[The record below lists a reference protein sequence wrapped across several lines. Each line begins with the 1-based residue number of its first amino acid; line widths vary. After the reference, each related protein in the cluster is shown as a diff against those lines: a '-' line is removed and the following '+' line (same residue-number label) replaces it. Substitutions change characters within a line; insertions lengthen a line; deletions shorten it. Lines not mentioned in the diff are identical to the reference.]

1 MGWEVALTTKLSS
14 PLRFG
19 IIGAGVI
26 ARNAHARPFIEHA
39 DQVRLVAVCDGVE
52 GNARAMADEVGGEI
66 AVLTEHRELLARRD
80 IDAVIVATPHF
91 SHFDLARDSI
101 AAGKPVLVEK
111 PVACTLAEMRELQ
124 ACSEK
129 TGVQVIAGQMR
140 RFEPDIV
147 WLRDWVAATPAN
159 FGELRSFDIQS
170 WQNLE
175 GYLHQGG
182 AGLKHWL
189 LDGKRAGG
197 GVVISLAIHQL
208 DLIRYLFDADYVEV
222 RANARFDSPFYNDA
236 ESSAAAMLTLSNG
249 ATGLLH
255 ANYLAPRVPFCE
267 ALSAFGSNGTII
279 QHVEQQGDYRGPFK
293 YASTGGV
300 ATTSWPAQWE
310 GFRTVPPH
318 PALDPNS
325 FVNQT
330 LAFADVV
337 RNGTGSPNSL
347 GKNFNTIAVIEAIA
361 RSIRTGETV
370 TVEKN

>member
-1 MGWEVALTTKLSS
+1 
-14 PLRFG
+14 
-19 IIGAGVI
+19 
-26 ARNAHARPFIEHA
+26 
-39 DQVRLVAVCDGVE
+39 
-52 GNARAMADEVGGEI
+52 MADTVGGEI
-66 AVLTEHRELLARRD
+66 AVLSDHRQLLARPD

-91 SHFDLARDSI
+91 SHFELGWHSVV
-101 AAGKPVLVEK
+101 AGKPVLIEK
-111 PVACTLAEMRELQ
+111 PVVCTVAEIRELQ
-124 ACSEK
+124 TLSNKA
-129 TGVQVIAGQMR
+129 GVPVIAGQMR
-140 RFEPDIV
+140 RFEPEIV
-147 WLRDWVAATPAN
+147 WLRDWVAAAPTN

-222 RANARFDSPFYNDA
+222 RAKGRFDAPFYNDA
-236 ESSAAAMLTLSNG
+236 ESSAVAILTLSNG

-293 YASTGGV
+293 YASTGGRP
-300 ATTSWPAQWE
+300 TTSWPAQWE
-310 GFRTVPPH
+310 GFSTVPPH
-318 PALDPNS
+318 PGLDPNS

-337 RNGTGSPNSL
+337 RDGGVSRNSL
-347 GKNFNTIAVIEAIA
+347 NENFNTIAVIEAIA

-370 TVEKN
+370 TVEKL